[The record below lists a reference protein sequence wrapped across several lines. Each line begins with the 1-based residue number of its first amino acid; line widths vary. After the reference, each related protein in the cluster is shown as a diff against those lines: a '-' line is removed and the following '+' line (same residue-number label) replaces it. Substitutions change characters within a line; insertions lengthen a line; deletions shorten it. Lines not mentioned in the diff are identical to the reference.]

1 MDEPKQRNR
10 LLGKIIVGSIL
21 GIGRI
26 VYGIFR
32 FIFAVL
38 SALA

>member
-1 MDEPKQRNR
+1 MEEPKQRNK
-10 LLGKIIVGSIL
+10 LVGKLIVGIIL

-26 VYGIFR
+26 VYGVFR

-38 SALA
+38 SSLA